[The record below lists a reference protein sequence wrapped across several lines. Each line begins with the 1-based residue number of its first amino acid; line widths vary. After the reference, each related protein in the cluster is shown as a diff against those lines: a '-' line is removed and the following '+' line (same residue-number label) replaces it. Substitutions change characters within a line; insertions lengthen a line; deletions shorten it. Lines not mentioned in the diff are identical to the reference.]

1 LTALRLKP
9 SKIITNSFGSASPKT
24 NGFKQGSRILSKEK
38 LRALLNSALPRL
50 RPKTSGFKQG
60 RQLRYLSM
68 FGVCS
73 VPSSVLP
80 SNYPQVAQLPA
91 LLKTI
96 GFKRGGTEFS
106 KAHSFALLNMQLP
119 CLKPLVLGEALPKLC
134 FIFRT
139 ACPH

>member
-1 LTALRLKP
+1 M
-9 SKIITNSFGSASPKT
+9 
-24 NGFKQGSRILSKEK
+24 SKEK

-73 VPSSVLP
+73 VPSSVLL
-80 SNYPQVAQLPA
+80 SNHPQVAQLPA

-106 KAHSFALLNMQLP
+106 KAHSFALLKTIGFRRGAAKTMFYFPNSVSTLRGSYGPVLNRGGSIRVRPIPRKFHYKMA
-119 CLKPLVLGEALPKLC
+119 LV
-134 FIFRT
+134 T
-139 ACPH
+139 CP